1 MGIFATGSPFEN
13 AMKDSAQAEAKRNK
27 TSMWD
32 NTLNTLFQVG
42 VVAPVAR
49 GLAGEVGTAINRGA
63 VEKHEDWLLSED
75 AAQTNLTFKKN
86 RTFKNTHELDEA
98 NRKSNKRTMFEH
110 ERIPVAAVFVADY
123 KERLQNPKT
132 KAQLAN
138 ETILG
143 KIPEPMPY
151 MPADSFSDAT
161 IEKFLEKEIN
171 EATQIAVDKKKN
183 INKLLVNLKTEDQV
197 NKFYRNKNPY
207 GTTFIG
213 GAFGTLKRLLG
224 SKSDK
229 EIHDASIKSL
239 KEDEF
244 YSKSKELNEAIK
256 AYEEGAD
263 FQSIKNTVNK
273 VVRSPEDLKF
283 LAQQYRKKIVVEQ
296 RTKVV
301 GKSIHT
307 ETYQSIENPLTKKTE
322 VKVIGK
328 KTIEAI
334 PETPADLLDSTENL
348 ILTIN
353 RLGFTEIAKK
363 NLLIELGNLESTLSK
378 DGKIIKFN
386 PINHKRFSYDDYTKA
401 MKIVNEYTP
410 VRANYKEY
418 NERRASTN
426 ERVTAALVRNGIA
439 GITILTDMQAP
450 EPADKK
456 SAEWR
461 TWEGARNRATAKF
474 IALRNT
480 TQENDFAIFAAQ
492 EGVGYKPANAVN
504 AVPIPGKEQEFKE
517 LRTEYYLGLPSQTLE
532 QIKKATS
539 VDTSVSNV
547 NVNSL
552 SGETVD
558 TLFSDLGDKPEVTLD
573 LVANKL
579 FKGKNF
585 EDLTNKQ
592 KQEVEKYAKFKKKIT
607 PFSVRQDKLAG
618 SSSLDQIQN
627 VNATEKEYLSTGKP
641 LRYSMLANPNP

>member
-1 MGIFATGSPFEN
+1 VGIFAAGSPFEN
-13 AMKDSAQAEAKRNK
+13 AMKDSAKAEAKRNK

-63 VEKHEDWLLSED
+63 VEKHEDWLLSEE

-86 RTFKNTHELDEA
+86 RTFKNTYDLDEA
-98 NRKSNKRTMFEH
+98 NRKSNRRSMFEH
-110 ERIPVAAVFVADY
+110 ERIPVAAAFVADY

-138 ETILG
+138 ETIFG

-171 EATQIAVDKKKN
+171 EATQIAVDKKKK
-183 INKLLVNLKTEDQV
+183 INELMVNLKTEDQV
-197 NKFYRNKNPY
+197 NKFYKNKNPY

-229 EIHDASIKSL
+229 EIYDASIESL
-239 KEDEF
+239 KNDKF
-244 YSKSKELNEAIK
+244 YSTSKELNEAIK

-263 FQSIKNTVNK
+263 FQSIKKTVNK
-273 VVRSPEDLKF
+273 VVRSPEDLQY
-283 LAQQYRKKIVVEQ
+283 LAQQYRPKIVVEQ

-307 ETYQSIENPLTKKTE
+307 ETYQSIENPLTRETE

-334 PETPADLLDSTENL
+334 PESPADLLDSTENL
-348 ILTIN
+348 MLTIN

-363 NLLIELGNLESTLSK
+363 NLLIELGNIESTLSK

-386 PINHKRFSYDDYTKA
+386 PINHKRFSYDDYIKA

-426 ERVTAALVRNGIA
+426 ERVTAALVRNGVA
-439 GITILTDMQAP
+439 GITILNDMEAP
-450 EPADKK
+450 EPANKN

-461 TWEGARNRATAKF
+461 TWKGARDRAMVKF

-492 EGVGYKPANAVN
+492 EGVGYKPTNAVN

-517 LRTEYYLGLPSQTLE
+517 LRNEYYLGLPPQTLE
-532 QIKKATS
+532 KVEENSGAGGS
-539 VDTSVSNV
+539 SN
-547 NVNSL
+547 SI
-552 SGETVD
+552 SGEAVD
-558 TLFSDLGDKPEVTLD
+558 KLFSDLSDDPEILTLD

-579 FKGKNF
+579 FNGKNF
-585 EDLTNKQ
+585 KDLTDKQ
-592 KQEVEKYAKFKKKIT
+592 KQEVEKNATFRRRIK
-607 PFSVRQDKLAG
+607 PLSVRQQKLAG

-627 VNATEKEYLSTGKP
+627 VNASEKDYLKTGNP
-641 LRYSMLANPNP
+641 LRYSILAKPKP